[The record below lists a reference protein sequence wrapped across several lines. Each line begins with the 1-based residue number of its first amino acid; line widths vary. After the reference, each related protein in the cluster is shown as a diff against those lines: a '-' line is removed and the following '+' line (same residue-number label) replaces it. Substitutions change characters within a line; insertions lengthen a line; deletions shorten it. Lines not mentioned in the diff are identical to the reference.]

1 MAKTTNKKTTVKVT
15 KKPVAVKVKKT
26 QVKKIS
32 PVKSAKVAKITK
44 VAPQKTATKKIATK
58 STHKKFNF
66 KVIQKVI
73 ILLLAI
79 SALTFGVIRLI
90 KKNNFSLSKKGS
102 TFTFVSKDGKE
113 KVDLKLK
120 IADTD
125 PSRLKG
131 LQGVKKLEEKTGM
144 LFDFEEPGY
153 YSMWMKGMDIPL
165 DMVFLNNYGKVL
177 VVAENRPANNEDLIT
192 PCSVAYDKL
201 STKAKKNVNED
212 KFFENC
218 ENKYLK
224 YQNLTRYVIE
234 IPAGSIKKYNIMTGD
249 VLLKK

>member
-1 MAKTTNKKTTVKVT
+1 MVKTTNKKTTAKTTKKLAAVKTNKIVKIKPAKVKT
-15 KKPVAVKVKKT
+15 QKPVAK
-26 QVKKIS
+26 
-32 PVKSAKVAKITK
+32 KVAI
-44 VAPQKTATKKIATK
+44 KT
-58 STHKKFNF
+58 THKALNF

-79 SALTFGVIRLI
+79 SALTFGVVKLI
-90 KKNNFSLSKKGS
+90 KNNKFSLGKKN

-125 PSRLKG
+125 TARLKG
-131 LQGVKKLEEKTGM
+131 LQGIKKLDEKTGM

-153 YSMWMKGMDIPL
+153 YSMWMKGMNIPL

-177 VVAENRPANNEDLIT
+177 VVAENRPADNEDLIT
-192 PCSVAYDKL
+192 PCSVTYEKL
-201 STKAKKNVNED
+201 SSKAKKNINED

-234 IPAGSIKKYNIMTGD
+234 IPAGSVKTHNIMVGD